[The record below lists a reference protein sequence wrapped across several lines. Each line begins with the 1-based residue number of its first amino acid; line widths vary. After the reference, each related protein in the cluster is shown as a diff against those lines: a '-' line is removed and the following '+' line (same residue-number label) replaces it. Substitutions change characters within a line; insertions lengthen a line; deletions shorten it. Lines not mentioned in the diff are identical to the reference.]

1 MERVICSD
9 HARQQMRER
18 GASEQE
24 VLRAIRDGER
34 IPAKHGR
41 VAYRQNFQY
50 NHLWGG
56 KFYRIKQVMPIVI
69 HERGATVVITV
80 YTFYF

>member
-1 MERVICSD
+1 MAHVVFSR

-24 VLRAIRDGER
+24 VVEAIAHGER
-34 IPAKHGR
+34 TPAKHGR
-41 VAYRQNFQY
+41 MTARRNFQY
-50 NHLWGG
+50 NRAWGG
-56 KFYRIKQVMPIVI
+56 RFYRIKQVMPIVKDD
-69 HERGATVVITV
+69 RGRTVVVTV